1 MNKQFSKDNFLARW
15 VSGDLS
21 SQEQEAFK
29 KSEDFVVFN
38 KINEASQ
45 KLEAPIF
52 DAKGLFSK
60 INEQKSTKIS
70 QEETKVI
77 KLIPSWAYVVAASIV
92 IALGIFYFLINMP
105 SNFSTE
111 YSEQLAVVLPDQ
123 SKVELNSNSH
133 LDFKKLNWNSNR
145 EVSLEGEAFFDVEKG
160 SAFRVITS
168 EGTIEVLGTEFNV
181 VSRDNYFEV
190 QCHEGKVKVE
200 NIDSGQR
207 TVLTKGKAVRFVNN
221 SLEAWDFNQ
230 LKPDWLSGES
240 TFRNAPLSQVIID
253 LQNKYNITLDASNID
268 KDRRFTGGFTH
279 KDLNLALKTVFIPM
293 EISFSANEKNTI
305 VLNSMSKIQRDK

>member
-1 MNKQFSKDNFLARW
+1 MDKQFSKDSFLARW

-21 SQEQEAFK
+21 SQELEAFK

-38 KINEASQ
+38 KINEASK

-52 DAKGLFSK
+52 NAQGLFNK
-60 INEQKSTKIS
+60 IQKQKSTKTS

-77 KLIPSWAYVVAASIV
+77 RLIPSWAYGVAASIV
-92 IALGIFYFLINMP
+92 IALGVFYFTNMQ
-105 SNFSTE
+105 SEFNTE

-133 LDFKKLNWNSNR
+133 LYFKKLRWNSNR
-145 EVSLEGEAFFDVEKG
+145 EVSLDGEAFFDVEKG
-160 SAFRVITS
+160 STFRVITS

-190 QCHEGKVKVE
+190 LCHEGKVQVE

-207 TVLTKGKAVRFVNN
+207 TVLTKGKAARFVNN
-221 SLEAWDFNQ
+221 SLESWDFNQ

-240 TFRNAPLSQVIID
+240 TFKNAPLSQVIID
-253 LQNKYNITLDASNID
+253 LENKYNINFDASNID
-268 KDRRFTGGFTH
+268 KDKRFTGGFTH
-279 KDLNLALKTVFIPM
+279 KDLNLALKTVFTPM
-293 EISFSANEKNTI
+293 EISFTVNEKNII
-305 VLNSMSKIQRDK
+305 VLNSAHKIQRDK